1 MYSIL
6 AANIAIFV
14 SYFFGPI
21 DESFVYDNFALHS
34 DLVSQG
40 QQLWTLISHMY
51 MHGDVMHIVGNM
63 YFLYIIGDN
72 LEDVLGRS
80 QFVLIY
86 TRDHWK
92 CLFQSLGRIRVQGMI
107 FN

>member
-1 MYSIL
+1 MSQMPIEYNLKTKRIPWVMYSIL

-21 DESFVYDNFALHS
+21 DESFVY
-34 DLVSQG
+34 
-40 QQLWTLISHMY
+40 
-51 MHGDVMHIVGNM
+51 
-63 YFLYIIGDN
+63 DN